1 MSKKYV
7 GDFETATWLDDETY
21 VWAYAICEIGNI
33 DNIIIGNN
41 IDDFMDFCRNE
52 KNPIIYFHNL
62 KFDGEFILSY
72 LFKNNFKWV
81 KDKKERCNKSFITLI
96 SDMGLFYQI
105 EVYFSVGNKQV
116 NKVTFIDSLKLLPFS
131 VEDLANTFNLEF
143 RKLELDYDKPRE
155 IGYIL
160 NKDEEEYIKNDV
172 RIVAKGLELMFKNN
186 MTRLTIGSNALNN
199 FKSIITENRFK
210 YLFPKLDYNLDKDL
224 RASYKGGFTYLN
236 PIYKDKDIGEGIT
249 LDVNSLYPSVMYNRP
264 LPFGDPIFFEGKYV
278 SDKVYNLYIQ
288 RITCSFELKENMIPT
303 IQIKKS
309 IFKDNEYL
317 KSSNNEIVA
326 LTLTNVDLK
335 LFLEH
340 YNVYDLE
347 YLGGWK
353 FKSLTGIFTNYID
366 YWMNVKIEST
376 INKNYGMRALSKL
389 MLNSLYGK
397 YATSQ
402 DVMYKIPF
410 LGDDEIV
417 HYKFSDKEKKDGLY
431 IPIGSFITS
440 YAREV
445 TIRTSQDITNYSLEK
460 YGIDMYVYSDTDS
473 ITTTLPIEEV
483 EKFCKISDTKLGY
496 WKHEN
501 TFTRAKF
508 IRQKTYLKEIN
519 NEIHITCAG
528 MPKSCYSY
536 IEWDSFKEGFSCEGK
551 LRFSHLKGG
560 VKLVPTLFTIK
571 YDNELKNSLKRF

>member
-41 IDDFMDFCRNE
+41 INDFMDFCKKE

-72 LFKNNFKWV
+72 LFKNNFKWI
-81 KDKKERCNKSFITLI
+81 KDKKERCNNSFITLI

-131 VEDLANTFNLEF
+131 VEDLASTFNLEF

-155 IGYIL
+155 TGHIL
-160 NKDEEEYIKNDV
+160 DPYEEEYIKNDV

-317 KSSNNEIVA
+317 RSSDNEIVA

-366 YWMNVKIEST
+366 YWMQVKIEST

-417 HYKFSDKEKKDGLY
+417 HYKFSEKERKDGLY

-460 YGIDMYVYSDTDS
+460 YGVDMYVYSDTDS
-473 ITTTLPIEEV
+473 ITTTLPIDEV

-501 TFTRAKF
+501 TFKKAKF
-508 IRQKTYLKEIN
+508 IRQKTYLKEIDD
-519 NEIHITCAG
+519 EIHITCAG

-536 IEWDSFKEGFSCEGK
+536 VEWDSFKEGFSCEGK

>member
-41 IDDFMDFCRNE
+41 INDFMDFCRKE

-72 LFKNNFKWV
+72 LFKNNFKWI
-81 KDKKERCNKSFITLI
+81 KDKKERCNNSFITLI

-131 VEDLANTFNLEF
+131 VEDLASTFNLEF

-155 IGYIL
+155 IGHIL
-160 NKDEEEYIKNDV
+160 DPDEEEYIKNDV

-199 FKSIITENRFK
+199 FKDIITENRFK

-236 PIYKDKDIGEGIT
+236 PIYKDKDIGVGIT

-264 LPFGDPIFFEGKYV
+264 LPFGDPIFFEGKYIE
-278 SDKVYNLYIQ
+278 DKVYNLYIQ

-317 KSSNNEIVA
+317 RSSDNEIVA

-366 YWMNVKIEST
+366 YWMQVKIEST

-417 HYKFSDKEKKDGLY
+417 HYKFSEKERKDGLY

-460 YGIDMYVYSDTDS
+460 YGVDMYVYSDTDS

-501 TFTRAKF
+501 TFKKAKF
-508 IRQKTYLKEIN
+508 IRQKTYLKEIDD
-519 NEIHITCAG
+519 EIHITCAG

-536 IEWDSFKEGFSCEGK
+536 VEWDSFKEGFSCEGK

-571 YDNELKNSLKRF
+571 YDSELKNSLKRF

>member
-41 IDDFMDFCRNE
+41 INDFMDFCKNE

-72 LFKNNFKWV
+72 LFKNNFKWI
-81 KDKKERCNKSFITLI
+81 KDKKERCNNSFITLI

-131 VEDLANTFNLEF
+131 VEDLASTFNLEF

-155 IGYIL
+155 IGHIL
-160 NKDEEEYIKNDV
+160 DPYEEEYIKNDV

-199 FKSIITENRFK
+199 FKDIITENRFK

-317 KSSNNEIVA
+317 RSSDNEIVA

-366 YWMNVKIEST
+366 YWMQVKIEST

-417 HYKFSDKEKKDGLY
+417 HYKFSEKERKDGLY

-460 YGIDMYVYSDTDS
+460 YGVDMYVYSDTDS
-473 ITTTLPIEEV
+473 ITTTLPINEV

-501 TFTRAKF
+501 TFKKAKF
-508 IRQKTYLKEIN
+508 IRQKTYLKEIDN
-519 NEIHITCAG
+519 KIHITCAG
-528 MPKSCYSY
+528 MPKSCYTY
-536 IEWDSFKEGFSCEGK
+536 VEWDSFKEGFSCEGK

-571 YDNELKNSLKRF
+571 HDSELKNSLKRF